1 MFDRGTPL
9 PWLNS
14 AFDIKMESMLRK
26 SFVITVAILAATMV
40 VRAQPPAG
48 PPPAQ
53 AIKQVKPG
61 LYMITGAGANTE
73 VRVTSQG
80 LIVVDGKLAGQAN
93 YDALMALIKSVSD
106 QPIKYLIVTHHHADH
121 SGNNQRFLDAG
132 VQVVAHEDLKKYL
145 ATYQVN
151 PKPAPP
157 SMTYPGAEDTLSL
170 GDVKVEL
177 HHFGRAHTG
186 GDTVVYFPD
195 LKVVAL
201 SDVVTTGKTGP
212 LIDYAGGGSAT
223 DWTNVLAGV
232 LKLDFDAAI
241 PGNGDVLTKAD
252 VQAYKTKFDTV
263 IARARDLVRQGV
275 PQDQL
280 LAQIKT
286 DDIGWTLR
294 VPKVDAFYAELSEG
308 K

>member
-1 MFDRGTPL
+1 MPRTTLFL
-9 PWLNS
+9 P
-14 AFDIKMESMLRK
+14 
-26 SFVITVAILAATMV
+26 FVLVAAAV
-40 VRAQPPAG
+40 LAQPQQPAAPTAG
-48 PPPAQ
+48 GRAPQPQ
-53 AIKQVKPG
+53 AIQQVKPG
-61 LYMITGAGANTE
+61 LFLITGAGGNTT

-80 LIVVDGKLAGQAN
+80 LIVVDGKLPGQAN
-93 YDALMALIKSVSD
+93 YDALMALIKGVSD

-121 SGNNQRFLDAG
+121 TGNNQRFLDAG
-132 VQVVAHEDLKKYL
+132 VQVVAHENLKTNLVAY
-145 ATYQVN
+145 AVD

-157 SMTYPGAEDTLSL
+157 SMTYSGAEYSLSL
-170 GDVKVEL
+170 GSVKVEL
-177 HHFGRAHTG
+177 HHFGRAHTS

-195 LKVVAL
+195 LKVVAV

-223 DWTNVLAGV
+223 DWTNVLAGI
-232 LKLDFDAAI
+232 LSLDFDAAI

-263 IARARDLVRQGV
+263 IARARELVRMGV

-280 LAQIKT
+280 LQQIKT
-286 DDIGWTLR
+286 DDIGWTPR
-294 VPKVDAFYAELSEG
+294 VPKVDAFYAELSEA

>member
-1 MFDRGTPL
+1 
-9 PWLNS
+9 
-14 AFDIKMESMLRK
+14 MLLTIP
-26 SFVITVAILAATMV
+26 ITVAMMAAAV
-40 VRAQPPAG
+40 L
-48 PPPAQ
+48 AQ
-53 AIKQVKPG
+53 AQQAVAPPGGGRAPQQQAIQQIKPG
-61 LYMITGAGANTE
+61 LFMITGAGANTI

-80 LIVVDGKLAGQAN
+80 LIVVDGKLPGEEN
-93 YDALMALIKSVSD
+93 YNALMALIKGVSD

-132 VQVVAHEDLKKYL
+132 VQVVAHENVKKNL
-145 ATYQVN
+145 VTYEFN

-157 SMTYPGAEDTLSL
+157 SITYPGVEYTVQL

-177 HHFGRAHTG
+177 HHFGRVHTS

-201 SDVVTTGKTGP
+201 SDTVTTGKTGP

-223 DWTNVLAGV
+223 DWMNVLV
-232 LKLDFDAAI
+232 DILKLDFEAAI
-241 PGNGDVLTKAD
+241 PGNGDVLTKAG
-252 VQAYKTKFDTV
+252 VEAYKTKFYTV
-263 IARARDLVRQGV
+263 MARARDLVEMGV

-280 LAQIKT
+280 LARIKT
-286 DDIGWTLR
+286 DDIGWAPR
-294 VPKVDAFYAELSEG
+294 VPKVDAFYAELSES

>member
-1 MFDRGTPL
+1 MTTL
-9 PWLNS
+9 STL
-14 AFDIKMESMLRK
+14 
-26 SFVITVAILAATMV
+26 TILAAAV
-40 VRAQPPAG
+40 LAQAQPPAASAPG
-48 PPPAQ
+48 APRAPQPQ
-53 AIKQVKPG
+53 AIQQVKPG
-61 LYMITGAGANTE
+61 LYLITGAGGNTT

-80 LIVVDGKLAGQAN
+80 LIVVDGKLPGQAN
-93 YDALMALIKSVSD
+93 YDALMALIKGVSD
-106 QPIKYLIVTHHHADH
+106 QPVKYLIVTHHHADH
-121 SGNNQRFLDAG
+121 SGNNQLFLDAG
-132 VQVVAHEDLKKYL
+132 VQVVASEGLKKYL
-145 ATYQVN
+145 ATYQVD

-157 SMTYPGAEDTLSL
+157 SITYPGAKYTLTL
-170 GDVKVEL
+170 GDVSVDL

-195 LKVVAL
+195 LKVVDV

-223 DWTNVLAGV
+223 DWTNVLAGI
-232 LKLDFDAAI
+232 LALDFDAAI
-241 PGNGDVLTKAD
+241 PGNGGVLTKAD

-263 IARARDLVRQGV
+263 IARAKELVRQGV

-280 LAQIKT
+280 LAQLKT

-294 VPKVDAFYAELSEG
+294 VPKVDAFYAELWES

>member
-1 MFDRGTPL
+1 MPQSGFL
-9 PWLNS
+9 
-14 AFDIKMESMLRK
+14 
-26 SFVITVAILAATMV
+26 ITVAIFSAALV
-40 VRAQPPAG
+40 SWAQPPA
-48 PPPAQ
+48 PRPPALV
-53 AIKQVKPG
+53 IEQVKPG
-61 LYMITGAGANTE
+61 LYMIAGAGANTT

-80 LIVVDGKLAGQAN
+80 LIVVDGKLPGQAN
-93 YDALMALIKSVSD
+93 YDALMALIKGVSD
-106 QPIKYLIVTHHHADH
+106 KPIKYLIVTHHHADH

-132 VQVVAHEDLKKYL
+132 VPVVAYEDLNKYL

-151 PKPAPP
+151 PKPAPA
-157 SMTYPGAEDTLSL
+157 SITYPGALDTLTL
-170 GDVKVEL
+170 GGVKVEL
-177 HHFGRAHTG
+177 HHFGRSHTG

-201 SDVVTTGKTGP
+201 SDVVTTGKMGP

-232 LKLDFDAAI
+232 LALDFDAAI

-263 IARARDLVRQGV
+263 IARARELVRQGV

-294 VPKVDAFYAELSEG
+294 VPKVDAFYAELSES

>member
-1 MFDRGTPL
+1 
-9 PWLNS
+9 
-14 AFDIKMESMLRK
+14 
-26 SFVITVAILAATMV
+26 
-40 VRAQPPAG
+40 
-48 PPPAQ
+48 
-53 AIKQVKPG
+53 
-61 LYMITGAGANTE
+61 MITGAGANTT

-80 LIVVDGKLAGQAN
+80 LIVVDGKLNSQAN

-121 SGNNQRFLDAG
+121 TGNNQRFLDAG
-132 VQVVAHEDLKKYL
+132 VQVVASEGLKTYL
-145 ATYQVN
+145 ATYAVD

-157 SMTYPGAEDTLSL
+157 TVTYPGAEYKLTL
-170 GDVKVEL
+170 GDAKVEL

-186 GDTVVYFPD
+186 GDSVVYFPD
-195 LKVVAL
+195 LKVVAV

-223 DWTNVLAGV
+223 DWTNVLAGI

-241 PGNGDVLTKAD
+241 PGNGDVLTKSD
-252 VQAYKTKFDTV
+252 VQEYKTKYDTV
-263 IARARDLVRQGV
+263 VSRARELVKMGV

-280 LAQIKT
+280 LAKIKT
-286 DDIGWTLR
+286 DDIGWAPR
-294 VPKVDAFYAELSEG
+294 IPKVDAFYAELSEG

>member
-1 MFDRGTPL
+1 MKTL
-9 PWLNS
+9 LT
-14 AFDIKMESMLRK
+14 AI
-26 SFVITVAILAATMV
+26 AILTAATLAHAQGGGG
-40 VRAQPPAG
+40 RAPQP
-48 PPPAQ
+48 Q
-53 AIKQVKPG
+53 AIQQVKPG
-61 LYMITGAGANTE
+61 LYMITGAGGNSTL
-73 VRVTSQG
+73 RVTSQG
-80 LIVVDGKLAGQAN
+80 LILVDGKLPGQAN
-93 YDALMALIKSVSD
+93 YDALMALIKGISD

-121 SGNNQRFLDAG
+121 TGNNQLFLDAG
-132 VQVVAHEDLKKYL
+132 VQVVAHENLKKNL
-145 ATYQVN
+145 VTYAVD

-157 SMTYPGAEDTLSL
+157 SITYPGAEYTVQL

-195 LKVVAL
+195 LKVVAV

-223 DWTNVLAGV
+223 DWTNVLAGI
-232 LKLDFDAAI
+232 LTLDFDAAI

-263 IARARDLVRQGV
+263 IARARELVRMGV

-280 LAQIKT
+280 LAQLKT
-286 DDIGWTLR
+286 DDIGWAPR
-294 VPKVDAFYAELSEG
+294 VPKVDAFYAELSES